1 MEGIDVKI
9 EQSDLLTVGMVIN
22 EPGVKLFENI
32 IKELI
37 RLRNDVTRISGDVF
51 QDGILR
57 GQTEGLKTVLIVI
70 KDIREQLKTLNKEND
85 DG

>member
-1 MEGIDVKI
+1 VKI

>member
-1 MEGIDVKI
+1 MKI